1 MKNMRWWLVLSVAAL
16 AAVLV
21 LPGCSR
27 KDAAR
32 DGSAALEEPAAVALT
47 PQEACEKSVADA
59 LQAVKEANLLALFAM
74 LPASRQQDFR
84 NLVAAFAGAVPE
96 QLWTEV
102 AKTGTELLDTLR
114 AQMPNIIGLAQENAE
129 TLQNML
135 SGMDD
140 ASSAV
145 RPDAFSF
152 GVLAN
157 ETELTLLGDALADV
171 FSVSRQDLLDGKVEK
186 LLGST
191 ALRSLL
197 RTVLDQDGELTRA
210 LPVSFELAEAADE
223 TAAGVAGEP
232 MFTLTITRE
241 DGSSVSELMVCVD
254 GKWFFESLNRQMP
267 ELVAD
272 AIAEMRQNPI
282 SEEDAAAA
290 IAGLRAFRD
299 TLPTIKAATTPEVLQ
314 GAVMG
319 AVMAVMGGLAN

>member
-16 AAVLV
+16 AAVMV

-59 LQAVKEANLLALFAM
+59 LQAVKDANLLALFAM

-96 QLWTEV
+96 QLWTETS
-102 AKTGTELLDTLR
+102 ATASELLDTIR
-114 AQMPNIIGLAQENAE
+114 VQMPNIL
-129 TLQNML
+129 
-135 SGMDD
+135 
-140 ASSAV
+140 
-145 RPDAFSF
+145 
-152 GVLAN
+152 
-157 ETELTLLGDALADV
+157 ALAKDSMADLDELCGDV
-171 FSVSRQDLLDGKVEK
+171 VDDPSALVNENELLMLCDAVTEVFAISRQDLLDGKVEK

-241 DGSSVSELMVCVD
+241 DGSSDSELMVCVD

-272 AIAEMRQNPI
+272 AIEEMRQNPI

-299 TLPTIKAATTPEVLQ
+299 TLPSIKAATTPEVLQ

-319 AVMAVMGGLAN
+319 AVMAVMGGSSFSVPSPAF

>member
-1 MKNMRWWLVLSVAAL
+1 MKNMRWWLVLSFAAL

-27 KDAAR
+27 KDAAG

-59 LQAVKEANLLALFAM
+59 LQAVKEANMLALFAM

-96 QLWTEV
+96 QLWTETS
-102 AKTGTELLDTLR
+102 ATASELLDTIR
-114 AQMPNIIGLAQENAE
+114 VQMPNIL
-129 TLQNML
+129 
-135 SGMDD
+135 
-140 ASSAV
+140 
-145 RPDAFSF
+145 
-152 GVLAN
+152 
-157 ETELTLLGDALADV
+157 ALAKDSMADLDELCGDV
-171 FSVSRQDLLDGKVEK
+171 IDDPSALVNENELLMLCDAVTEVFAISRQDLLDGKVEK

-241 DGSSVSELMVCVD
+241 DGSSDSELMVCVD

-272 AIAEMRQNPI
+272 AIEEMRQNPI

-319 AVMAVMGGLAN
+319 AVMAGMGGLAN

>member
-59 LQAVKEANLLALFAM
+59 LQAVKEANMLALFAM

-96 QLWTEV
+96 QLWTETS
-102 AKTGTELLDTLR
+102 ATASELLDTIR
-114 AQMPNIIGLAQENAE
+114 VQMPNIL
-129 TLQNML
+129 
-135 SGMDD
+135 
-140 ASSAV
+140 
-145 RPDAFSF
+145 
-152 GVLAN
+152 
-157 ETELTLLGDALADV
+157 ALAKDSMADLDELCGDV
-171 FSVSRQDLLDGKVEK
+171 VDDPSALVNENELLMLCDAVTEVFAISRQDLLDGKVEK
-186 LLGST
+186 LLSST

-223 TAAGVAGEP
+223 TASGVAGEP

-241 DGSSVSELMVCVD
+241 DGSSDSELMVCVD

-272 AIAEMRQNPI
+272 AIEEMRQNPI
-282 SEEDAAAA
+282 SEKDAAAA

-299 TLPTIKAATTPEVLQ
+299 TLPMIKAATTPEVLQ

-319 AVMAVMGGLAN
+319 AVMAGMGGLAN

>member
-59 LQAVKEANLLALFAM
+59 LQAVKEANMLALFAM

-96 QLWTEV
+96 QLWTETS
-102 AKTGTELLDTLR
+102 ATASELLDTIR
-114 AQMPNIIGLAQENAE
+114 VQMPNIL
-129 TLQNML
+129 
-135 SGMDD
+135 
-140 ASSAV
+140 
-145 RPDAFSF
+145 
-152 GVLAN
+152 
-157 ETELTLLGDALADV
+157 ALAKDSMADLDELCGDV
-171 FSVSRQDLLDGKVEK
+171 VDDPSALVNENELLMLCDAVTEVFAISRQDLLDGKVEK

-223 TAAGVAGEP
+223 PASGVAGEP

-241 DGSSVSELMVCVD
+241 DGSSDSELMVCVD

-272 AIAEMRQNPI
+272 AIEEMRQNPI
-282 SEEDAAAA
+282 SEKDAAAA